1 VVKSLVSDVIL
12 PVVSLLPLL
21 NRNLEEKFVV
31 LKRGTR
37 IFTPLPTLL
46 VLIYAAGPDYN
57 ETISGYNT
65 LKQASADGAVSLAY
79 GSVLFSR
86 AEYLPAR

>member
-1 VVKSLVSDVIL
+1 MVKSLVSDVIL

-37 IFTPLPTLL
+37 ILTHLPPL
-46 VLIYAAGPDYN
+46 VVVICAAGPHYN
-57 ETISGYNT
+57 ETINGYNT
-65 LKQASADGAVSLAY
+65 LKQASADGAVALGY
-79 GSVLFSR
+79 GSVLFPR
-86 AEYLPAR
+86 AEFPPAR